1 MTALHLV
8 RIPIRIDA
16 LARWAR
22 ERGWTGNRPGAGF
35 DEGRAIH
42 HLLSETLGPRT
53 VNCFRLLTVP
63 RRPEGNLYL
72 YSPTAADDLRTAAET
87 CAWPEHL
94 SVLHLSRLTGKVMPE
109 TWQTGQ
115 RLGFD
120 LRTRPVRRLMQDLE
134 GSGGRFGRGAEIDA
148 YLVEALRRHPAV
160 ANGMA
165 GEDRTR
171 EAVYLDW
178 LQERL
183 LGVASID
190 LPFCRLARY
199 RQARTLRGQ
208 QGLVG
213 PDATIH
219 GTLAVSD
226 PERFASVIQRGIGR
240 HRAYGYGML
249 LLRPAGKPVPGR

>member
-8 RIPIRIDA
+8 QIPLRLDA

-22 ERGWTGNRPGAGF
+22 ERGWAGGRPGAGF

-42 HLLSETLGPRT
+42 HLLSESFGPRT
-53 VNCFRLLTVP
+53 VSCFRLLAA
-63 RRPEGNLYL
+63 RPQSEGNLYL
-72 YSPTAADDLRTAAET
+72 YSPSSADALRVAAES

-94 SVLHLSRLTGKVMPE
+94 AVLHLSRLVGKAMPE
-109 TWQTGQ
+109 TWLAGQ

-120 LRTRPVRRLMQDLE
+120 LRTRPVRRLLQDLQGPR
-134 GSGGRFGRGAEIDA
+134 GSMARGAEIDA
-148 YLVEALRRHPAV
+148 YLVEALRRHPAL

-165 GEDRTR
+165 REDRTR

-183 LGVASID
+183 LGVAKID
-190 LPFCRLARY
+190 RSSCRLARY
-199 RQARTLRGQ
+199 YQARTMRGQ
-208 QGLVG
+208 RGLTG

-226 PERFASVIQRGIGR
+226 PERFASVLQRGIGR

-249 LLRPAGKPVPGR
+249 LLRPAGKPVPGQ